1 MTVQTTTAPHD
12 GHSTAYMVQVI
23 AAASIGNALEWFDLL
38 IYGYFAVTLSKLFF
52 PAGSDFVA
60 LMLTFG
66 TFAVAYLVRPLGAIV
81 IGAYADSHGRKA
93 ALMLSILLMMI
104 GTAIMTVVPTYASI
118 GVAAPIAV
126 LAARLLQGFSVGG
139 EFGSS
144 TAFMVEHSATRKG
157 FLASWQWSS
166 QGVAA
171 LLASAFGVFL
181 FSALSQQQ
189 LESWGWRLPFL
200 FGLLIGPIGLYI
212 RSHLEEAP
220 EFATVTPSETPLR
233 DLVVHQWGRILLSIG
248 VVILSTSSN
257 YVILYM
263 PTYGIKELGLPQSV
277 GFTATLMGAIILTVV
292 SPFVGHW
299 SDKVGRTMIMIAM
312 CVLFAVSAYPAFVGL
327 VTYPSLISIVL
338 IVGWMSLLKAG
349 YSGVLPSLMSELF
362 PTETRG
368 VGVSLSYSIS
378 VTIFGGFAPFVATWL
393 IAMTG
398 DSLSPSF
405 YLMFT
410 AGLSI
415 IALMVVRQWE
425 VRGELRRPETAAEAM

>member
-1 MTVQTTTAPHD
+1 MTAHTLADPHD
-12 GHSTAYMVQVI
+12 RHSTSYMVRVI

-38 IYGYFAVTLSKLFF
+38 IYGYFAVTLSRLFF
-52 PAGSDFVA
+52 PADDDFVA

-66 TFAVAYLVRPLGAIV
+66 TFAVAYLVRPVGAIF
-81 IGAYADSHGRKA
+81 IGAYADRHGRKA
-93 ALMLSILLMMI
+93 ALMLSILLMMV
-104 GTAIMTVVPTYASI
+104 GTAVMTVVPTYASI

-171 LLASAFGVFL
+171 MLASGFGVLL
-181 FSALSQQQ
+181 FGTLSQDKLQA
-189 LESWGWRLPFL
+189 WGWRLPFA

-220 EFATVTPSETPLR
+220 EFASVQASRTPLR
-233 DLVVHQWGRILLSIG
+233 DLIGQQWGRTLLSIG
-248 VVILSTSSN
+248 AVILSTSSN

-277 GFTATLMGAIILTVV
+277 GFTATLMGAIVLTVV
-292 SPFVGHW
+292 SPLVGHW
-299 SDKVGRTMIMIAM
+299 SDKVGRTWIMIAVSM
-312 CVLFAVSAYPAFVGL
+312 LFAVSAYPTFVEL
-327 VTYPSLISIVL
+327 VEYPSLTTIVL

-349 YSGVLPSLMSELF
+349 YSGVLPALMSEIF
-362 PTETRG
+362 PTQTRASG
-368 VGVSLSYSIS
+368 LSLSYNIG
-378 VTIFGGFAPFVATWL
+378 VPLFGGAAPLYITALIDLTGSSLVPSYYL
-393 IAMTG
+393 IATALL
-398 DSLSPSF
+398 SLAV
-405 YLMFT
+405 LLT
-410 AGLSI
+410 IRARLGL
-415 IALMVVRQWE
+415 R
-425 VRGELRRPETAAEAM
+425 

>member
-1 MTVQTTTAPHD
+1 
-12 GHSTAYMVQVI
+12 MVRVI

-52 PAGSDFVA
+52 PADNDFVA

-81 IGAYADSHGRKA
+81 VGTYADRRGRKA

-104 GTAIMTVVPTYASI
+104 GTAIMSFVPTYASI

-126 LAARLLQGFSVGG
+126 LVARLLQGFSVGG
-139 EFGSS
+139 EFGSA

-171 LLASAFGVFL
+171 ILASAFGVFL
-181 FSALSQQQ
+181 FRALSEQQ
-189 LESWGWRLPFL
+189 LEAWGWRLPFL

-212 RSHLEEAP
+212 RAHLEEAP
-220 EFATVTPSETPLR
+220 EFAAVEASETPLR
-233 DLVVHQWGRILLSIG
+233 ELLVHHWERMLLSIG

-277 GFTATLMGAIILTVV
+277 GFTANLMGAIILTVV
-292 SPFVGHW
+292 SPLVGHL
-299 SDKVGRTMIMIAM
+299 SDKVGRTMIMMLM
-312 CVLFAVSAYPAFVGL
+312 CVLFAVTAYPTFVGL
-327 VTYPSLISIVL
+327 VSYPSLLSIVL

-349 YSGVLPSLMSELF
+349 YSGVLPSLMSEIF
-362 PTETRG
+362 PIQTRASG
-368 VGVSLSYSIS
+368 LSLSYNIG
-378 VTIFGGFAPFVATWL
+378 VPLFGGAAPLYMTALIRATGSNLVPGFYL
-393 IAMTG
+393 IATALL
-398 DSLSPSF
+398 SL
-405 YLMFT
+405 
-410 AGLSI
+410 I
-415 IALMVVRQWE
+415 VLMVIRM
-425 VRGELRRPETAAEAM
+425 RLSLR

>member
-1 MTVQTTTAPHD
+1 MTVADTTRLPA
-12 GHSTAYMVQVI
+12 GGGASRIIV
-23 AAASIGNALEWFDLL
+23 AASIGNALEWFDLL

-66 TFAVAYLVRPLGAIV
+66 TFAVAYLVRPLGAIIV
-81 IGAYADSHGRKA
+81 GAYADSRGRKA

-104 GTAIMTVVPTYASI
+104 GTAIMSYASI

-126 LAARLLQGFSVGG
+126 LLARLLQGFSVGG

-181 FSALSQQQ
+181 FSTLSEQQ

-212 RSHLEEAP
+212 RAHLEEAP
-220 EFATVTPSETPLR
+220 EFATVQPSETPLR
-233 DLVVHQWGRILLSIG
+233 DLVGRYWGRMLLSIG

-327 VTYPSLISIVL
+327 VTYPSLLSIVL

-349 YSGVLPSLMSELF
+349 YSGVLPSLMAEIF
-362 PTETRG
+362 PIQTRASG
-368 VGVSLSYSIS
+368 LSLSYNIG
-378 VTIFGGFAPFVATWL
+378 VPLFGGAAPLYMTAL
-393 IAMTG
+393 IQLTG
-398 DSLSPSF
+398 SNLVPSF
-405 YLMFT
+405 YLIVT
-410 AGLSI
+410 ALLSLAVLI
-415 IALMVVRQWE
+415 MIRAWLH
-425 VRGELRRPETAAEAM
+425 LR

>member
-1 MTVQTTTAPHD
+1 MTVQATTAPHH

-81 IGAYADSHGRKA
+81 VGTYADRRGRKA

-126 LAARLLQGFSVGG
+126 LVARLLQGFSVGG

-181 FSALSQQQ
+181 FSALSEQQ

-212 RSHLEEAP
+212 RAHLEEAP
-220 EFATVTPSETPLR
+220 EFATVQPSETPLR
-233 DLVVHQWGRILLSIG
+233 DLVGRHWGRMLLSIG

-312 CVLFAVSAYPAFVGL
+312 CVLFAVTAYPAFIGL
-327 VTYPSLISIVL
+327 VTYPSLLSIVL

-349 YSGVLPSLMSELF
+349 YSGVLPSLMAEIF
-362 PTETRG
+362 PIQTRASG
-368 VGVSLSYSIS
+368 LSLSYNIG
-378 VTIFGGFAPFVATWL
+378 VPLFGGAAPLYMTAL
-393 IAMTG
+393 IQLTG
-398 DSLSPSF
+398 SNLVPSF
-405 YLMFT
+405 YLIVT
-410 AGLSI
+410 ALLS
-415 IALMVVRQWE
+415 LVVLIMIRAWLH
-425 VRGELRRPETAAEAM
+425 LR

>member
-1 MTVQTTTAPHD
+1 MTAQTMTTAHD
-12 GHSTAYMVQVI
+12 RHSTSYMVRVI

-52 PAGSDFVA
+52 PSGNDFVA

-66 TFAVAYLVRPLGAIV
+66 TFAVAYLVRPIGAIF
-81 IGAYADSHGRKA
+81 IGAYADRHGRKA
-93 ALMLSILLMMI
+93 ALMLSIMLMMI
-104 GTAIMTVVPTYASI
+104 GTTIMTVVPTYASI

-166 QGVAA
+166 QGLAA
-171 LLASAFGVFL
+171 ILASAFGVFL
-181 FSALSQQQ
+181 FGALSEQQ
-189 LESWGWRLPFL
+189 LESWGWRVPFV

-220 EFATVTPSETPLR
+220 EFANVQPSPTPLR
-233 DLVVHQWGRILLSIG
+233 DLLGRHWWRMLLSIG
-248 VVILSTSSN
+248 AVILSTSSN
-257 YVILYM
+257 YIILYM

-299 SDKVGRTMIMIAM
+299 SDKVGRTGIMMIMS
-312 CVLFAVSAYPAFVGL
+312 VLFAVSAYPAFVGL
-327 VTYPSLISIVL
+327 VHYPSLASIVL
-338 IVGWMSLLKAG
+338 IVGWLSLLKAG
-349 YSGVLPSLMSELF
+349 YSGVLPSLMAEIF
-362 PTETRG
+362 PIQTRASG
-368 VGVSLSYSIS
+368 LSLSYNIG
-378 VTIFGGFAPFVATWL
+378 VPLFGGAAPLYMTAL
-393 IAMTG
+393 IGLTG
-398 DSLSPSF
+398 SNLVPSF
-405 YLMFT
+405 YLIVT
-410 AGLSI
+410 ALLSLGV
-415 IALMVVRQWE
+415 LMAIRA
-425 VRGELRRPETAAEAM
+425 RLRLR

>member
-1 MTVQTTTAPHD
+1 MTVQTATAPHEA
-12 GHSTAYMVQVI
+12 HSTSYMVRVI

-66 TFAVAYLVRPLGAIV
+66 TFAVAYLVRPLGAIF

-104 GTAIMTVVPTYASI
+104 GTAIMVVVPTYATI

-126 LAARLLQGFSVGG
+126 LLARLLQGFSVGG

-144 TAFMVEHSATRKG
+144 TAFLVEHSATRKG

-171 LLASAFGVFL
+171 ILASAFGVLL
-181 FSALSQQQ
+181 FGALSQQQ
-189 LESWGWRLPFL
+189 VESWGWRLPFV

-212 RSHLEEAP
+212 RSNLEEAP
-220 EFATVTPSETPLR
+220 EFATVERSEAPLR
-233 DLVVHQWGRILLSIG
+233 ELVVNQWQRMLLSIG
-248 VVILSTSSN
+248 AVVLSTSSN

-299 SDKVGRTMIMIAM
+299 SDKAGRTGIMMAM

-327 VTYPSLISIVL
+327 VHYPSLLSIVL

-349 YSGVLPSLMSELF
+349 YSGVLPSLMAEIF
-362 PTETRG
+362 PIRTRASG
-368 VGVSLSYSIS
+368 LSLSYNIG
-378 VTIFGGFAPFVATWL
+378 VPLFGGAAPLYMTAL
-393 IAMTG
+393 IELTG
-398 DSLSPSF
+398 NNLMPSF
-405 YLMFT
+405 YLIVT
-410 AGLSI
+410 ALVSLAVLVAI
-415 IALMVVRQWE
+415 RTS
-425 VRGELRRPETAAEAM
+425 LRLR

>member
-1 MTVQTTTAPHD
+1 MTVQATIAPPD
-12 GHSTAYMVQVI
+12 GHSTSYMVQVI

-52 PAGSDFVA
+52 PAGNDFVA

-81 IGAYADSHGRKA
+81 IGTYADRRGRKA

-104 GTAIMTVVPTYASI
+104 GTAVMTVVPTYASI
-118 GVAAPIAV
+118 GVAAPLAV

-166 QGVAA
+166 QGLAA
-171 LLASAFGVFL
+171 ILASAFGVLL
-181 FSALSQQQ
+181 FTALTQQQ
-189 LESWGWRLPFL
+189 LESWGWRVPFL

-220 EFATVTPSETPLR
+220 EFATVEPSPTPLR
-233 DLVVHQWGRILLSIG
+233 DLIGRQWWRMLLSIG
-248 VVILSTSSN
+248 AVILSTSSN

-292 SPFVGHW
+292 SPLVGHW
-299 SDKVGRTMIMIAM
+299 SDKVGRTLIMMAM
-312 CVLFAVSAYPAFVGL
+312 CVLFALSAYPAFVGL
-327 VTYPSLISIVL
+327 VSYPSLTSIVL

-349 YSGVLPSLMSELF
+349 YSGVLPSLMAEIF
-362 PTETRG
+362 PIQTRASG
-368 VGVSLSYSIS
+368 LSLSYNIG
-378 VTIFGGFAPFVATWL
+378 VPLFGGAAPLYLTAL
-393 IAMTG
+393 IGFTG
-398 DSLSPSF
+398 SNLVPSF
-405 YLMFT
+405 YLVAT
-410 AGLSI
+410 ALVSLGVLMI
-415 IALMVVRQWE
+415 IRTQ
-425 VRGELRRPETAAEAM
+425 LRLR